1 MSLCLL
7 LFFFFF
13 FLSSHLLM
21 YKVVAQEMSAYSP
34 HNGTL
39 RPITSPLRR
48 KGFFLLVDI
57 VFSKRTAGENEI
69 RAGANGRL
77 MTGLDKIECNLFF
90 PSWFLLSLWRLSSVL
105 RLKGWNTPVHWRR
118 LCFFPSSSLLQ
129 SHWSDPIIRLDRT
142 LSCPIPFGGICYC
155 LPSWLAPIFITRR
168 FFSLPPTLKV
178 VKATEVRDG
187 QWPSD

>member
-7 LFFFFF
+7 LFFFF

-77 MTGLDKIECNLFF
+77 MTGFDKIECNLF
-90 PSWFLLSLWRLSSVL
+90 SRFLLFTLAPLICVEVKRLLIGDVF
-105 RLKGWNTPVHWRR
+105 P
-118 LCFFPSSSLLQ
+118 PSSSLLQ
-129 SHWSDPIIRLDRT
+129 SHWYDPIIRLDRPF
-142 LSCPIPFGGICYC
+142 CDNIPDIR
-155 LPSWLAPIFITRR
+155 IKRI
-168 FFSLPPTLKV
+168 V
-178 VKATEVRDG
+178 
-187 QWPSD
+187 